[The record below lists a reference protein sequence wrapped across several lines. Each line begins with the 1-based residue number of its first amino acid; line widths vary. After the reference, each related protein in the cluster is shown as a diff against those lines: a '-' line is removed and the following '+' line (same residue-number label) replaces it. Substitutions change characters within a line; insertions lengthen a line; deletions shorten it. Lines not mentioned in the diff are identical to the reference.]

1 MHLQWQSFNLEFQ
14 YPFTISK
21 GTKTHQPTF
30 IVAISHLGLT
40 GYGEAPAITY
50 YDISLEK
57 MEADLFLKADILSKY
72 NFNDP
77 GRFWHFLHHLFPKNP
92 FLVAALD
99 LAGWDLFGKMRR
111 QPICNMIAEPKTVL
125 PLTDYTIGID
135 SIEKMVEK
143 MEAKPWPIYKIKL
156 GTDQDIAI
164 VEALRKHTKSK
175 LRIDANAAWEK
186 EEALEKIT
194 AFSKLGVEFIEQPL
208 AKDNWVGMSWL
219 YDRSPLPLIADES
232 CVGETDVAKCT
243 GHFHGINIKLTK
255 CSGLTPALR
264 MIREARKRELKVM
277 VGSMNESTIGSA
289 PLGHLLPLIDYVD
302 MDGPLL
308 LEEDLATG
316 IEYDMGKV
324 TINKQAAGFGIVP
337 NPDLFAGNE

>member
-1 MHLQWQSFNLEFQ
+1 MKIQWKSYQLKFQ

-30 IVAISHLGLT
+30 VVALTHLGLT

-50 YDISLEK
+50 YDISTEK
-57 MEADLFLKADILSKY
+57 METDLLLKQDILSKY

-111 QPICNMIAEPKTVL
+111 QPVSNMISEPKDIL

-135 SIEKMVEK
+135 TIEKMVEK
-143 MEAKPWPIYKIKL
+143 MQAKPWPIYKIKL
-156 GTDQDIAI
+156 GTDRDIEI
-164 VEALRKHTKSK
+164 VEALRKHTDAV
-175 LRIDANAAWEK
+175 LRIDANAAWNK

-194 AFSKLGVEFIEQPL
+194 AFSSLGVEFIEQPL
-208 AKDNWVGMSWL
+208 AKDNWEGMAWL
-219 YDRSPLPLIADES
+219 YEKSPLPLIADES
-232 CVGETDVAKCT
+232 CVGETDVPKCA

-255 CSGLTPALR
+255 CSGLTPAIR

-277 VGSMNESTIGSA
+277 AGSMNECTIGSA

-316 IEYDMGKV
+316 LIYDMGKV
-324 TINKQAAGFGIVP
+324 SINKQAPGFGIVP
-337 NPDLFAGNE
+337 NPDLFEDNE